1 VHDTSVVGGLDIPT
15 ATNNSNVTTVFAT
28 LDRWD
33 ERKSKETQFQ
43 SILNSVQGR
52 YFGIRDG
59 FMFAFGL
66 PPILGLGTSGGFEF
80 MLEDRA
86 GGDVESL
93 AAATDQLVA
102 AAAKRPELANVVST
116 FRSTVPQIKV
126 DLDREKA
133 ETLGVPVTDVYQALQ
148 TFLGGL
154 YVNDFNRFGRT
165 WRVYLAAEADFRRQ
179 PSDINRF
186 YVRSNAGDMVPLSTL
201 VKTTNITGPD
211 VIYRYNRY
219 RAVKI
224 LGSAAPGY
232 SSGQAAAAMED
243 LAKQLP
249 NGFSYE
255 WTGTVY
261 QQKLAEGKEGYTFG
275 LAAILVFLF
284 LAALY
289 ESWSTPFSVIFAV
302 PLGIFGALLGIF
314 LRSYAYDV
322 YTQIGIVTLI
332 GLAAKNAILIV
343 EFAKLRQ
350 EEGMSILDAAME
362 AAHLRLR
369 PILMTSFAFILG
381 VVPLVI
387 ATGAGAGARRALG
400 TTVFSGMIAATV
412 LAVFIVPVL
421 YVVVNRVAARR
432 SMQAQQH
439 EPEPVSARSGD

>member
-1 VHDTSVVGGLDIPT
+1 
-15 ATNNSNVTTVFAT
+15 
-28 LDRWD
+28 
-33 ERKSKETQFQ
+33 
-43 SILNSVQGR
+43 
-52 YFGIRDG
+52 
-59 FMFAFGL
+59 M
-66 PPILGLGTSGGFEF
+66 
-80 MLEDRA
+80 
-86 GGDVESL
+86 
-93 AAATDQLVA
+93 
-102 AAAKRPELANVVST
+102 
-116 FRSTVPQIKV
+116 
-126 DLDREKA
+126 
-133 ETLGVPVTDVYQALQ
+133 GVPITDVYDALQ

-165 WRVYLAAEADFRRQ
+165 WRVYLEAEPEFRRQ
-179 PSDINRF
+179 PNDINRF
-186 YVRSNAGDMVPLSTL
+186 YVRSTHGDMVPLSTL
-201 VKTTNITGPD
+201 VKTEPIVGPD

-249 NGFSYE
+249 PGFGYE

-261 QQKLAEGKEGYTFG
+261 QQKQAEGKEGYTFG
-275 LAAILVFLF
+275 LAAVLVFLF

-289 ESWSTPFSVIFAV
+289 ESWSTPFSVILAV

-343 EFAKLRQ
+343 EYAKLRR
-350 EEGMSILDAAME
+350 EEGRSIVDAAIE

-400 TTVFSGMIAATV
+400 TTVFSGMIAATL

-421 YVVVNRVAARR
+421 YVVVNRFASRR
-432 SMQAQQH
+432 STS
-439 EPEPVSARSGD
+439 EDLSREPVHAGGLE